1 MPQLQSVESLG
12 NDPSDDGHEA
22 KEPLLDSGLIESRN
36 LSKVYGTATGPL
48 VALTDVSFTV
58 NEGEFISLV
67 GPSGCG
73 KSTLLSILGGLE
85 ERTEGSLTLAGEPL
99 EEPRADIGMMFQ
111 TSVLFPWRTVRD
123 NVLLPGIILG
133 LDEKEQRDRCD
144 ELIELV
150 GLYGFENRYP
160 NELSGG
166 MRQRAALARL
176 LAHGPRVLL
185 MDEPFGALDE
195 FTRETMNLELL
206 RIWEKTGKTVIFV
219 THNIGESVFL
229 SDRVFVMTPRPGR
242 LAGIVPIDLPRPRT
256 PAVMREPRYSELV
269 FDIRRMLGVDH

>member
-1 MPQLQSVESLG
+1 M
-12 NDPSDDGHEA
+12 
-22 KEPLLDSGLIESRN
+22 DSALIEGRN
-36 LSKVYGTATGPL
+36 LGKVYGTATGPL
-48 VALTDVSFTV
+48 VALTDISFTID
-58 NEGEFISLV
+58 EGEFVSLV

-85 ERTEGSLTLAGEPL
+85 ERTEGSLEMADEDLVR
-99 EEPRADIGMMFQ
+99 PRTDIGMMFQ
-111 TSVLFPWRTVRD
+111 TSVLFPWRTVRQ
-123 NVLLPGIILG
+123 NVRLPGIILG
-133 LDEKEQRDRCD
+133 LDPKDQAKRCD

-150 GLYGFENRYP
+150 GLDGFGDRYP

-166 MRQRAALARL
+166 MRQRVALARL

-195 FTRETMNLELL
+195 FTREAMNIELL
-206 RIWEKTGKTVIFV
+206 RIWERTGKTVVFV

-242 LAGIVPIDLPRPRT
+242 LAGIVEIDLPRPRT
-256 PAVMREPRYSELV
+256 PEIMRDPRYAEIV
-269 FDIRRMLGVDH
+269 FEIRRMLGVDH